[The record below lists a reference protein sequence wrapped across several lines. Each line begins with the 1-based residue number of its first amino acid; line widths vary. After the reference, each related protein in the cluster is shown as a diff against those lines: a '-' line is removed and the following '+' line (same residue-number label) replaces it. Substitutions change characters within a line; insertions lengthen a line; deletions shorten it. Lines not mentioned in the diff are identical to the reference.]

1 MKTHSRFTRIA
12 IASGLIV
19 ASGAAVLGITGFA
32 SAELAGNNDRAAVV
46 APAADSTDDGDVAT
60 AQAVEG
66 AAPAH
71 DGGPRGSVSAANV
84 AKVLGLTEAELR
96 TELQTKSFVTIAGEK
111 NVDIAKVKEALTAD
125 AKAHLDAEVASGKHT
140 QAEADARLAAFTA
153 NLDAFVNAVRPA
165 KGMGGRHGGGARFA
179 TEGLAKVYGITVT
192 ELQTELQTKSL
203 AALATEKKVDIAD
216 VKAQLLSDYTAKEQ
230 AEVASGDHTQAEVD
244 AKIAAFKANLDAMVN
259 FVRPAGAP
267 GMDGKG
273 MGGRHGGG
281 ARFATEGLAKV
292 YGITVTELQ
301 TELQTKSLA
310 ALATEKK
317 VDIADV
323 KAQLLSDY
331 TAKEQAEV
339 ASGDHTQAEV
349 DAKIAAFKANLDA
362 MVNFVRPAGAPGMD
376 GKGMGGHGGR
386 HGHGH
391 GDHGGMGGEP
401 GAAADDATFSA

>member
-32 SAELAGNNDRAAVV
+32 SAELAGNNDRAAFV
-46 APAADSTDDGDVAT
+46 APAAGSTDDGDVAT

-140 QAEADARLAAFTA
+140 QAEADARMAAFTA

-244 AKIAAFKANLDAMVN
+244 AKIAAFKANLDSMVN
-259 FVRPAGAP
+259 
-267 GMDGKG
+267 
-273 MGGRHGGG
+273 
-281 ARFATEGLAKV
+281 
-292 YGITVTELQ
+292 
-301 TELQTKSLA
+301 
-310 ALATEKK
+310 
-317 VDIADV
+317 
-323 KAQLLSDY
+323 
-331 TAKEQAEV
+331 
-339 ASGDHTQAEV
+339 
-349 DAKIAAFKANLDA
+349 N
-362 MVNFVRPAGAPGMD
+362 VRPAGAPGMD

>member
-32 SAELAGNNDRAAVV
+32 SAELAGNNDRAAVL
-46 APAADSTDDGDVAT
+46 APAADSTDSTDDGDVAT

-71 DGGPRGSVSAANV
+71 GGGPRGSISAANV

-140 QAEADARLAAFTA
+140 QAEADARMAAFAA

-165 KGMGGRHGGGARFA
+165 KGMGGHGGRHGGGARFA

-244 AKIAAFKANLDAMVN
+244 AKIAAFKANLDSMVN
-259 FVRPAGAP
+259 NVRPAGAP
-267 GMDGKG
+267 GMGGKG
-273 MGGRHGGG
+273 MG
-281 ARFATEGLAKV
+281 
-292 YGITVTELQ
+292 
-301 TELQTKSLA
+301 
-310 ALATEKK
+310 
-317 VDIADV
+317 
-323 KAQLLSDY
+323 
-331 TAKEQAEV
+331 
-339 ASGDHTQAEV
+339 
-349 DAKIAAFKANLDA
+349 
-362 MVNFVRPAGAPGMD
+362 

-401 GAAADDATFSA
+401 GAAADDAAFSA

>member
-32 SAELAGNNDRAAVV
+32 SAELAGNNDRAAFV
-46 APAADSTDDGDVAT
+46 APAAGSTDDGDVAT

-140 QAEADARLAAFTA
+140 QAEADARMAAFTA

-244 AKIAAFKANLDAMVN
+244 AKIAAFKANLD
-259 FVRPAGAP
+259 
-267 GMDGKG
+267 
-273 MGGRHGGG
+273 
-281 ARFATEGLAKV
+281 
-292 YGITVTELQ
+292 
-301 TELQTKSLA
+301 S
-310 ALATEKK
+310 
-317 VDIADV
+317 
-323 KAQLLSDY
+323 
-331 TAKEQAEV
+331 
-339 ASGDHTQAEV
+339 
-349 DAKIAAFKANLDA
+349 

>member
-32 SAELAGNNDRAAVV
+32 SAELAGNNDRAAVL
-46 APAADSTDDGDVAT
+46 APAADSTDSTDDGDVAT

-96 TELQTKSFVTIAGEK
+96 TELRTKSFVTIAGEK

-140 QAEADARLAAFTA
+140 QAEADARMAAFTA

-165 KGMGGRHGGGARFA
+165 
-179 TEGLAKVYGITVT
+179 
-192 ELQTELQTKSL
+192 
-203 AALATEKKVDIAD
+203 
-216 VKAQLLSDYTAKEQ
+216 
-230 AEVASGDHTQAEVD
+230 
-244 AKIAAFKANLDAMVN
+244 
-259 FVRPAGAP
+259 
-267 GMDGKG
+267 
-273 MGGRHGGG
+273 
-281 ARFATEGLAKV
+281 
-292 YGITVTELQ
+292 
-301 TELQTKSLA
+301 
-310 ALATEKK
+310 
-317 VDIADV
+317 
-323 KAQLLSDY
+323 
-331 TAKEQAEV
+331 
-339 ASGDHTQAEV
+339 
-349 DAKIAAFKANLDA
+349 
-362 MVNFVRPAGAPGMD
+362 
-376 GKGMGGHGGR
+376 KGMGGHGGR

-401 GAAADDATFSA
+401 GAAADDAAFSA

>member
-32 SAELAGNNDRAAVV
+32 SAELAGNNDRAAFV
-46 APAADSTDDGDVAT
+46 APAAGSTDDGDVAT

-140 QAEADARLAAFTA
+140 QAEADARMAAFTA

-267 GMDGKG
+267 GMG
-273 MGGRHGGG
+273 
-281 ARFATEGLAKV
+281 
-292 YGITVTELQ
+292 
-301 TELQTKSLA
+301 
-310 ALATEKK
+310 
-317 VDIADV
+317 
-323 KAQLLSDY
+323 
-331 TAKEQAEV
+331 
-339 ASGDHTQAEV
+339 
-349 DAKIAAFKANLDA
+349 
-362 MVNFVRPAGAPGMD
+362 

-401 GAAADDATFSA
+401 GAAADDAAFSA

>member
-32 SAELAGNNDRAAVV
+32 SAELAGNNDRAAVL
-46 APAADSTDDGDVAT
+46 APAADSTDSTDDGDVAT

-96 TELQTKSFVTIAGEK
+96 TELRTKSFVTIAGEK

-140 QAEADARLAAFTA
+140 QAEADARMAAFTA

-165 KGMGGRHGGGARFA
+165 KGMGGHGGRHGGGARFA

-244 AKIAAFKANLDAMVN
+244 AKIAAFKANLDSIVN
-259 FVRPAGAP
+259 NVRPAGAP
-267 GMDGKG
+267 GMGGKG
-273 MGGRHGGG
+273 MGG
-281 ARFATEGLAKV
+281 
-292 YGITVTELQ
+292 
-301 TELQTKSLA
+301 
-310 ALATEKK
+310 
-317 VDIADV
+317 
-323 KAQLLSDY
+323 
-331 TAKEQAEV
+331 
-339 ASGDHTQAEV
+339 
-349 DAKIAAFKANLDA
+349 
-362 MVNFVRPAGAPGMD
+362 
-376 GKGMGGHGGR
+376 KGMSGHGGR

-401 GAAADDATFSA
+401 GAAADDAAFSA

>member
-1 MKTHSRFTRIA
+1 
-12 IASGLIV
+12 
-19 ASGAAVLGITGFA
+19 
-32 SAELAGNNDRAAVV
+32 
-46 APAADSTDDGDVAT
+46 
-60 AQAVEG
+60 
-66 AAPAH
+66 
-71 DGGPRGSVSAANV
+71 
-84 AKVLGLTEAELR
+84 
-96 TELQTKSFVTIAGEK
+96 
-111 NVDIAKVKEALTAD
+111 
-125 AKAHLDAEVASGKHT
+125 
-140 QAEADARLAAFTA
+140 
-153 NLDAFVNAVRPA
+153 
-165 KGMGGRHGGGARFA
+165 
-179 TEGLAKVYGITVT
+179 
-192 ELQTELQTKSL
+192 
-203 AALATEKKVDIAD
+203 
-216 VKAQLLSDYTAKEQ
+216 
-230 AEVASGDHTQAEVD
+230 
-244 AKIAAFKANLDAMVN
+244 KIAAFKANLDAMVN

-362 MVNFVRPAGAPGMD
+362 MVNFVRPVGAPGMD

>member
-46 APAADSTDDGDVAT
+46 APAADSTDDGDVAN

-140 QAEADARLAAFTA
+140 QAEADARMAAFAA

-244 AKIAAFKANLDAMVN
+244 AKIAAFKANLDSMVN
-259 FVRPAGAP
+259 
-267 GMDGKG
+267 
-273 MGGRHGGG
+273 
-281 ARFATEGLAKV
+281 
-292 YGITVTELQ
+292 
-301 TELQTKSLA
+301 
-310 ALATEKK
+310 
-317 VDIADV
+317 
-323 KAQLLSDY
+323 
-331 TAKEQAEV
+331 
-339 ASGDHTQAEV
+339 
-349 DAKIAAFKANLDA
+349 N
-362 MVNFVRPAGAPGMD
+362 VRPAGAPGMD

-401 GAAADDATFSA
+401 GAAADDAAFSA

>member
-46 APAADSTDDGDVAT
+46 APAADSTDSTDDGDVAT

-96 TELQTKSFVTIAGEK
+96 TELRTKSFVTIAGEK

-140 QAEADARLAAFTA
+140 QAEADARMAAFTA

-165 KGMGGRHGGGARFA
+165 KGMGGHGGRHGGGARFA

-244 AKIAAFKANLDAMVN
+244 AKIAAFKANLDSMVN
-259 FVRPAGAP
+259 NVRPAGAP
-267 GMDGKG
+267 GMGGKG
-273 MGGRHGGG
+273 MG
-281 ARFATEGLAKV
+281 
-292 YGITVTELQ
+292 
-301 TELQTKSLA
+301 
-310 ALATEKK
+310 
-317 VDIADV
+317 
-323 KAQLLSDY
+323 
-331 TAKEQAEV
+331 
-339 ASGDHTQAEV
+339 
-349 DAKIAAFKANLDA
+349 
-362 MVNFVRPAGAPGMD
+362 

-401 GAAADDATFSA
+401 GAAADDAAFSA

>member
-32 SAELAGNNDRAAVV
+32 SAELAGNNDRAAVL
-46 APAADSTDDGDVAT
+46 APAADSTDSTDDGDVAT

-96 TELQTKSFVTIAGEK
+96 TELRTKSFVTIAGEK

-140 QAEADARLAAFTA
+140 QAEADARMAAFTA

-165 KGMGGRHGGGARFA
+165 KGMGGHGGRHGGGARFA

-244 AKIAAFKANLDAMVN
+244 AKIAAFKANLDSMVN
-259 FVRPAGAP
+259 NVRPAGAP
-267 GMDGKG
+267 GMGGKG
-273 MGGRHGGG
+273 MG
-281 ARFATEGLAKV
+281 
-292 YGITVTELQ
+292 
-301 TELQTKSLA
+301 
-310 ALATEKK
+310 
-317 VDIADV
+317 
-323 KAQLLSDY
+323 
-331 TAKEQAEV
+331 
-339 ASGDHTQAEV
+339 
-349 DAKIAAFKANLDA
+349 
-362 MVNFVRPAGAPGMD
+362 

-401 GAAADDATFSA
+401 GAAADDAAFSA

>member
-32 SAELAGNNDRAAVV
+32 SAELAGNNDRAAVL
-46 APAADSTDDGDVAT
+46 APAADSTDSTDDGDVAT

-140 QAEADARLAAFTA
+140 QAEADARMAAFTA

-165 KGMGGRHGGGARFA
+165 KGMGGHGGRHGGGARFA

-244 AKIAAFKANLDAMVN
+244 AKIAAFKANLDSMVN
-259 FVRPAGAP
+259 NVRPAGAP
-267 GMDGKG
+267 GMGGKG
-273 MGGRHGGG
+273 MG
-281 ARFATEGLAKV
+281 
-292 YGITVTELQ
+292 
-301 TELQTKSLA
+301 
-310 ALATEKK
+310 
-317 VDIADV
+317 
-323 KAQLLSDY
+323 
-331 TAKEQAEV
+331 
-339 ASGDHTQAEV
+339 
-349 DAKIAAFKANLDA
+349 
-362 MVNFVRPAGAPGMD
+362 

-401 GAAADDATFSA
+401 GAAADDAAFSA

>member
-32 SAELAGNNDRAAVV
+32 SAELAGNNDRAAFV
-46 APAADSTDDGDVAT
+46 APAAGSTDDGDVAT

-273 MGGRHGGG
+273 MGG
-281 ARFATEGLAKV
+281 
-292 YGITVTELQ
+292 
-301 TELQTKSLA
+301 
-310 ALATEKK
+310 
-317 VDIADV
+317 
-323 KAQLLSDY
+323 
-331 TAKEQAEV
+331 
-339 ASGDHTQAEV
+339 
-349 DAKIAAFKANLDA
+349 
-362 MVNFVRPAGAPGMD
+362 
-376 GKGMGGHGGR
+376 HGGR